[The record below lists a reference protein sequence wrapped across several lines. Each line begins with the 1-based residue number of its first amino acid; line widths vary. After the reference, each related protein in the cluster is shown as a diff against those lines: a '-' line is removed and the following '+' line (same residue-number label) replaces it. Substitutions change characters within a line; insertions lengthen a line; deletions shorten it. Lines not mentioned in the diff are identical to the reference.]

1 MKSLIIL
8 GAGIIQIPVI
18 RKAKELSYHTI
29 VVDYDEQAPG
39 IQYADEFYNISTN
52 DKCQILALA
61 KEKKVDGILT
71 TSDYPVN
78 VVAYVSQALGLPGMS
93 EKLAEI
99 CTNKYLQ
106 RSYFFEHQIN
116 VPRFRLITSFD
127 ALTEIDYFPCIIK
140 PVDSSASRGVK
151 KVDTLQA
158 LQDQF
163 AETLCNSKSGQ
174 MIVEEYIEG
183 KEYSVETLSQHRK
196 HHIIQITEKLTIGED
211 QGYFVEDTHI
221 EPARLSEDVRRQ
233 VECSVLEILDKLQV
247 DNCPT
252 HTELKINKKGI
263 FVVEIACRLG
273 GDYITSD
280 LVPLSTGVDMLGNLI
295 KLSLGMNI
303 DVSSR
308 KKGVAAVQFLND
320 KNYERCVAFIEKEN
334 LSIVKSEVYPYE
346 SHLIKDSLARLGYI
360 ILHTDSQDEMRD
372 ILLKIK

>member
-1 MKSLIIL
+1 MIL

-52 DKCQILALA
+52 DKRQVLALA

-78 VVAYVSQALGLPGMS
+78 VVAYVSHALGLPGMS

-106 RSYFFEHQIN
+106 RSYFLEHQIN
-116 VPRFRLITSFD
+116 VPRFRLITFFD
-127 ALTEIDYFPCIIK
+127 ALTEVDYFPCIIK

-163 AETLCNSKSGQ
+163 AETLRNSKSGQ
-174 MIVEEYIEG
+174 IIVEEYIEG

-233 VECSVLEILDKLQV
+233 VECSVFEILDKLQV

-263 FVVEIACRLG
+263 FVVEVACRLG

-280 LVPLSTGVDMLGNLI
+280 LVPLSTGVDMLDNLI
-295 KLSLGMNI
+295 KLSLGVNI

-334 LSIVKSEVYPYE
+334 PSIVKSEVYPYE
-346 SHLIKDSLARLGYI
+346 SHLIKDSLTRLGYI

>member
-1 MKSLIIL
+1 MIL

-29 VVDYDEQAPG
+29 VVDYDAHAPG
-39 IQYADEFYNISTN
+39 IGYADEFYAISTN
-52 DKCQILALA
+52 DKLQVLALA
-61 KEKKVDGILT
+61 QEKKVDGILT

-78 VVAYVSQALGLPGMS
+78 VVAHVSHVLGLPGMS

-106 RSYFFEHQIN
+106 RSYFQEHQIN
-116 VPRFRLITSFD
+116 VPRFLLITSFEN
-127 ALTEIDYFPCIIK
+127 LTEVDYFPCIIK

-151 KVDTLQA
+151 KVDTSEELQA
-158 LQDQF
+158 QF
-163 AETLCNSKSGQ
+163 AETLRNSKSGQ
-174 MIVEEYIEG
+174 VIVEEYIEG
-183 KEYSVETLSQHRK
+183 KEYSVETLSQHGK
-196 HHIIQITEKLTIGED
+196 HHIIQITEKLTIGEE

-221 EPARLSEDVRRQ
+221 EPARLSENEKRQ
-233 VECSVLEILDKLQV
+233 VESAVLDILDKLQV

-252 HTELKINKKGI
+252 HTELKVNRKGI
-263 FVVEIACRLG
+263 FVVEVACRLG

-295 KLSLGMNI
+295 KLSLGVDI
-303 DVSSR
+303 EVSSR
-308 KKGVAAVQFLND
+308 QQGVAAVQFLND
-320 KNYERCVAFIEKEN
+320 KNYERCVAFIEEGHPA
-334 LSIVKSEVYPYE
+334 IVKSEVYPYE

-360 ILHTDSQDEMRD
+360 ILHTATQEEMKD